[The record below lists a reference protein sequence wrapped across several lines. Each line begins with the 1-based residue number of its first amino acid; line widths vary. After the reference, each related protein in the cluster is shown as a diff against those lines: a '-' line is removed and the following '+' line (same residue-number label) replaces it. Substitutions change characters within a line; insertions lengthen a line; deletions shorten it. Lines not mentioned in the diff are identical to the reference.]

1 LSGIFPKKD
10 SLPAGRQARFACGN
24 DCQQRPH
31 AELFGET
38 KEIKKPLPRLLCNG
52 KGKYKELKGQEM
64 NSIERIQ
71 QEYQTASG
79 KKQELAERL
88 RNLEE
93 TEPNN
98 FHQLWIMR
106 DQIAYW
112 EGKSEGLQFALQE
125 LNKGGK

>member
-1 LSGIFPKKD
+1 
-10 SLPAGRQARFACGN
+10 
-24 DCQQRPH
+24 
-31 AELFGET
+31 
-38 KEIKKPLPRLLCNG
+38 
-52 KGKYKELKGQEM
+52 M